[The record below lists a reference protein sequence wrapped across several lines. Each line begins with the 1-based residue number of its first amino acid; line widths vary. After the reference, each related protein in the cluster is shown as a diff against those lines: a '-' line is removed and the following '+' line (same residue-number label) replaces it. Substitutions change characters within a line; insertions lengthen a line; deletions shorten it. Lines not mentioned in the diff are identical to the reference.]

1 MDEGTSMTEK
11 TWLDLWMTQ
20 VSLESNKLY
29 MNKMGK
35 CTKRRAGGCLCDG
48 WTCVQRRCGFRL
60 MIGLNGWT
68 GMDRHKGCCGLGDR
82 RKRGRDRL
90 ATIVKW

>member
-1 MDEGTSMTEK
+1 MHETAGMR
-11 TWLDLWMTQ
+11 LFGCWMELC
-20 VSLESNKLY
+20 LE
-29 MNKMGK
+29 
-35 CTKRRAGGCLCDG
+35 RA
-48 WTCVQRRCGFRL
+48 FRL

-68 GMDRHKGCCGLGDR
+68 GMDRHKGCCGLEDR